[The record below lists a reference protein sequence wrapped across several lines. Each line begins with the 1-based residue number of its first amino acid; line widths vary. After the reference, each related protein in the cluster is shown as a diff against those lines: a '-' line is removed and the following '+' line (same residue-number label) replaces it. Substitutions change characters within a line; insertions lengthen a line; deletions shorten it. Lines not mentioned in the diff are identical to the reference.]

1 MSARLR
7 ETFAERSGQVP
18 AEPGAGRLAA
28 VHDRIAR
35 SRRRRAGA
43 AGAGVVVAAGLLS
56 GAVAVATGGPGE
68 PSPPDVGGASTPNA
82 APSARPTLGPPG
94 VERFP
99 DYVHGARVLAQTTF
113 GALETGAVTVE
124 PAGGLVVAT
133 RCLPADMTLEM
144 VINGSPRQMTCGG
157 VARYGEQ
164 DLRAVGV
171 EPGEPTTITVSQPE
185 WPGEDE
191 PGQAPQRQ
199 GVIGMAVGEPVPLDE
214 YPFPPAPGPLPPLP
228 DAPADWDVL
237 ATLANDPDDPLAP
250 RSLELP
256 QEHDVDFYVLSQ
268 TPGALH
274 VRLDDAEF
282 MSCYTWDYSPA
293 TAEPTQLAFDNGCG
307 EERLWGD
314 SDDPPGPG
322 DTVTVTVTPEHVTGA
337 WEVRIRRIG

>member
-1 MSARLR
+1 MSTQLR
-7 ETFAERSGQVP
+7 EVFAERSGGAP
-18 AEPGAGRLAA
+18 AEPGEGRLAA
-28 VHDRIAR
+28 VHHRIAR
-35 SRRRRAGA
+35 SRRRRAA
-43 AGAGVVVAAGLLS
+43 ATGAGVVVAAGLLS
-56 GAVAVATGGPGE
+56 GAVAVAAGAPGE
-68 PSPPDVGGASTPNA
+68 PSRPDAGGAGTPTA
-82 APSARPTLGPPG
+82 APSTGPTQGPPG

-124 PAGGLVVAT
+124 PATGLVVAT
-133 RCLPADMTLEM
+133 RCFPADMILDT
-144 VINGSPRQMTCGG
+144 VINGSLRQLTCGG
-157 VARYGEQ
+157 VTRYREQ
-164 DLRAVGV
+164 DLRALGV
-171 EPGEPTTITVSQPE
+171 EPGEPTTITVSLSEGLGQDG
-185 WPGEDE
+185 PG
-191 PGQAPQRQ
+191 PAGPRQ

-237 ATLANDPDDPLAP
+237 AVLANDPDDPLAP

-256 QEHDVDFYVLSQ
+256 QDHDVDFYVLSQ

-274 VRLDDAEF
+274 VRLDDADF
-282 MSCYTWDYSPA
+282 MSCYKWDHSPA
-293 TAEPTQLAFDNGCG
+293 TAEPTPLDFDNGCG